1 MLTSLG
7 MLSGPIT
14 ADYVGRKA
22 NLFILSVILILG
34 IVLELV
40 AKSPQVW
47 LVARLFAGW
56 GTGMVQTGIPV
67 YISEIA

>member
-1 MLTSLG
+1 MLT
-7 MLSGPIT
+7 GPLT
-14 ADYVGRKA
+14 ADYFGRRF
-22 NLFILSVILILG
+22 NLGLLTVILTVG
-34 IVLELV
+34 VIVEIV
-40 AKSPQVW
+40 ARSSPVW